1 MSKVKKH
8 MKLFNPSHG
17 YILKVLLHLSQVFR
31 NIHFK
36 SISYTIVEPFNT
48 IEMVKPFNK
57 MLKKEV
63 ECDLVQL
70 DHTFFH
76 EVGNNLNSILVKFYT
91 MRSEA

>member
-17 YILKVLLHLSQVFR
+17 YILKVLLHLSQVLR
-31 NIHFK
+31 NIHLQ

-57 MLKKEV
+57 MLKK
-63 ECDLVQL
+63 
-70 DHTFFH
+70 
-76 EVGNNLNSILVKFYT
+76 
-91 MRSEA
+91 R